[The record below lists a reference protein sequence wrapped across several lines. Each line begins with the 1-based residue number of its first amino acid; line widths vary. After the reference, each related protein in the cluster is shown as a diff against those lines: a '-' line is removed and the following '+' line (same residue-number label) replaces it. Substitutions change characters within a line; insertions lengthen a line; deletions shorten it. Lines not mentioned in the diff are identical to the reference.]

1 MTLNHL
7 NIIVLNVSCLQNLM
21 IKENSTSCYS
31 WITDPTDIHSILN
44 SHSKYK
50 TVGMYVCVCIS
61 VYVCIFV
68 NQHSTLTLES
78 NFRKVMFN
86 SRQTVVRSN

>member
-1 MTLNHL
+1 MILIHL
-7 NIIVLNVSCLQNLM
+7 NIIVLNVRCLQKFM
-21 IKENSTSCYS
+21 VRENSTNCYS

-61 VYVCIFV
+61 VCVHICK
-68 NQHSTLTLES
+68 S
-78 NFRKVMFN
+78 
-86 SRQTVVRSN
+86 